1 MDPLTVCLGCQV
13 DLELHLDEE
22 PELLTLT
29 VVPDAQAD
37 YYAGFLGESTP
48 LAKAILGQAVGA
60 AVPYQDGRVIIRSI
74 RIADLPPEQAKE
86 NAAKRQEQLE
96 QTHKEIAKT
105 NAILF
110 SLTVESKWGDYD
122 PDGIEW

>member
-1 MDPLTVCLGCQV
+1 MDPLIVSPGSLV
-13 DLELHLDEE
+13 EIELRIDGE
-22 PELLTLT
+22 PERLSLTI
-29 VVPDAQAD
+29 VPDAQAD

-60 AVPYQDGRVIIRSI
+60 AVPYQDGRVIIRDI